1 MAAFAYE
8 PLPDDQLQAA
18 LAERSMDVVGRFPS
32 SNLTLLVELVG
43 EEPDSSLFAVYK
55 PEAGERPLWDFE
67 PGLYRRER
75 AAFVLSEWLGWG
87 LVPATVVRQ
96 DAPLGPGSVQAYIDA
111 DDRTHFFTLDQ
122 RQPGVAEV
130 LRRMAL
136 FDVLANN
143 ADRKSGHVLRGPDGR
158 IWGIDHGLCF
168 AVQDKLRTVIW
179 DFGGEPVPDCLLEDL
194 QPLRDEAP
202 SELDELLSAAEVAEL
217 RARAGW
223 ILERPRF
230 PVDRSGRR
238 VPWPMV

>member
-1 MAAFAYE
+1 MAAPADV
-8 PLPDDQLQAA
+8 PLPDDQLLAA

-32 SNLTLLVELVG
+32 SNLTVLVELVG
-43 EEPDSSLFAVYK
+43 EEPDAAVFAVYK
-55 PEAGERPLWDFE
+55 PEAGERPLWDFD

-75 AAFVLSEWLGWG
+75 AAYVLSEWLGWG
-87 LVPATVVRQ
+87 LVPATVVRH

-111 DDRTHFFTLDQ
+111 DARTHFFTLDQ
-122 RQPGVAEV
+122 RQPGVADA

-194 QPLRDEAP
+194 LPLLDGAP
-202 SELDELLSAAEVAEL
+202 PELDELLSAAEVAEL
-217 RARAGW
+217 RSRAGW